1 MDYGFFYLINHG
13 VENELI
19 QKALEESRYF
29 FSLPLEEKVKS
40 PWKEHRGY
48 TPLYAEKLDTS
59 LRSKGTINLI
69 ISIYILLSL
78 FVNYLVLQY
87 NL

>member
-19 QKALEESRYF
+19 QKALEESRNF
-29 FSLPLEEKVKS
+29 FSLPLEEKLKL
-40 PWKEHRGY
+40 PRTEHRGY

-59 LRSKGTINLI
+59 LHSEGTTNLND
-69 ISIYILLSL
+69 LSL
-78 FVNYLVLQY
+78 YFTRLN
-87 NL
+87 NN

>member
-19 QKALEESRYF
+19 QKALEESRNF
-29 FSLPLEEKVKS
+29 FSLPLEEKLKL
-40 PWKEHRGY
+40 PRTEHRGY

-59 LRSKGTINLI
+59 LHSEGTINLND
-69 ISIYILLSL
+69 LSL
-78 FVNYLVLQY
+78 YFTRLN
-87 NL
+87 NN